1 MTAQPAFSL
10 TAPAVIT
17 LHPDVSGTFRVTN
30 SGSAPLAI
38 RESLGRYT
46 EHSLHYPAAS
56 GASLTQ
62 MGRPW
67 LTITPTSFTIQ
78 PGQSETV
85 RISDH
90 VPAGTQGDH
99 YLNTVF
105 VARPAAT
112 GDGHPGTA
120 QVSGGVA
127 TTVRIPSPGRA
138 TAVTTHSLP
147 VAPAVPPVNHAG
159 NIAAAAGGLL
169 ALLAVVTAVLWE
181 LRRRRHARHGR
192 RMGLADIMA
201 EPQTPE
207 PADVDSYGRWPRPAA

>member
-17 LHPDVSGTFRVTN
+17 LAPDSQGTVRVLNSGTH
-30 SGSAPLAI
+30 ALAI
-38 RESLGRYT
+38 RTVLGRYT

-127 TTVRIPSPGRA
+127 TTVRIPDPG
-138 TAVTTHSLP
+138 TAVAVTSAGLP
-147 VAPAVPPVNHAG
+147 RAQAVPHTSPAG
-159 NIAAAAGGLL
+159 NVAAAAGGLL
-169 ALLAVVTAVLWE
+169 ALLAIVTAVLWE
-181 LRRRRHARHGR
+181 LRRRRRARHGR